1 MLASSSLEVVAT
13 FSSPSFVSMLMAVSL
28 RQYRGFDPSG
38 SLQLPIK
45 ESDRD
50 QCSISLRQMACF
62 FLFLYSI
69 GGSKILNSYWI
80 GAALLPLEV
89 SSVARKNDTKTLTV
103 LSIDLASLLAI
114 ASG

>member
-13 FSSPSFVSMLMAVSL
+13 FSSPSFVSRLVAVSL

-62 FLFLYSI
+62 FSVFILDRRIENSEFLLV
-69 GGSKILNSYWI
+69 GF
-80 GAALLPLEV
+80 
-89 SSVARKNDTKTLTV
+89 
-103 LSIDLASLLAI
+103 SLMKSEYVVFDPIVHSLI
-114 ASG
+114 PCFFLWL